1 MIVAKVKLW
10 LKEDSML
17 VYMFLLEIFMF
28 LWKKNVNLYK
38 KNI

>member
-28 LWKKNVNLYK
+28 LW
-38 KNI
+38 